1 MDLPQLTIS
10 QHAEIE
16 RVVFFCFTDKPALRN
31 STDKER
37 SGISVIQL
45 IDKIAL

>member
-1 MDLPQLTIS
+1 MDLPQLAIS

-16 RVVFFCFTDKPALRN
+16 RVDFSRFTDKPALR
-31 STDKER
+31 SSIDKER
-37 SGISVIQL
+37 SGICVIQL

>member
-10 QHAEIE
+10 QDAEIE
-16 RVVFFCFTDKPALRN
+16 RVVFSRFIDKRTLRN

-37 SGISVIQL
+37 SRISVIQL
-45 IDKIAL
+45 VDKVAL

>member
-10 QHAEIE
+10 QHAKIE
-16 RVVFFCFTDKPALRN
+16 CLVFSHFTDKRALRN
-31 STDKER
+31 SRDEER

-45 IDKIAL
+45 VDKIAL

>member
-1 MDLPQLTIS
+1 MNLPQLTIS

-16 RVVFFCFTDKPALRN
+16 RAVFSRLTDKHALRN
-31 STDKER
+31 SRDKKR
-37 SGISVIQL
+37 GGVSVIQF

>member
-10 QHAEIE
+10 QYAEIE
-16 RVVFFCFTDKPALRN
+16 RVVFSRLTDKPALRN

-37 SGISVIQL
+37 SGISVI
-45 IDKIAL
+45 

>member
-16 RVVFFCFTDKPALRN
+16 RVIFSRFTDKLALRN
-31 STDKER
+31 STDKES

-45 IDKIAL
+45 VDKIAL

>member
-10 QHAEIE
+10 QDAEIE
-16 RVVFFCFTDKPALRN
+16 RVVFCRFTDKAALRN

-45 IDKIAL
+45 IDKVAF

>member
-16 RVVFFCFTDKPALRN
+16 RVVFSRLTDKRALRN
-31 STDKER
+31 SRDKER

>member
-1 MDLPQLTIS
+1 MHLPRLTIS
-10 QHAEIE
+10 PHAEIE
-16 RVVFFCFTDKPALRN
+16 RVVLSRFTDKPALRN

-37 SGISVIQL
+37 SGVSVIQL